1 METPS
6 ETKEEVKDRL
16 HLISNFKFQAYCI
29 AKMATF
35 PIVSGCCFSL
45 KH

>member
-6 ETKEEVKDRL
+6 ETKEEVKDRS
-16 HLISNFKFQAYCI
+16 HLISNFTFQAYYI
-29 AKMATF
+29 AKMATSL
-35 PIVSGCCFSL
+35 IVSGCYFSL

>member
-6 ETKEEVKDRL
+6 ETKEEVKDRS
-16 HLISNFKFQAYCI
+16 HLISNFKFQAYYI
-29 AKMATF
+29 TKMATSL
-35 PIVSGCCFSL
+35 IVSSCCFSR